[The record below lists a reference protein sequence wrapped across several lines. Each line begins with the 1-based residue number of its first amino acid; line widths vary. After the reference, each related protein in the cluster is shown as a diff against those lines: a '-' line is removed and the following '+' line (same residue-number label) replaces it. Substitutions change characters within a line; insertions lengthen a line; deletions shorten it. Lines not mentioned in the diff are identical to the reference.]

1 MKRNLSVILLIIV
14 IIISMVI
21 GGCGQKEKNDGEN
34 ASNHTDVE
42 TQDPG
47 NNDNEEKQDEET
59 KEEENLNGEIP
70 KIILEEHKD
79 SLIIK
84 KEDGFVVYESIE
96 VEEETPFVKIKK
108 NGEKVYLSEM
118 SPDVI
123 MIMEAIVE
131 YGKAIFDI
139 DWETATGRE
148 EYHLLTPEAQK
159 SFEENKVQEVA
170 LEFYRKYKT
179 KIRFIG
185 IEKYNLIEFHV
196 NQNGIVDEAIVDV
209 DYAFE
214 YENVENL
221 ANYVAGKTYYAPE
234 RLRFKLVGDKWL
246 VDELIESRQRYSK
259 EE

>member
-1 MKRNLSVILLIIV
+1 
-14 IIISMVI
+14 
-21 GGCGQKEKNDGEN
+21 
-34 ASNHTDVE
+34 
-42 TQDPG
+42 
-47 NNDNEEKQDEET
+47 
-59 KEEENLNGEIP
+59 
-70 KIILEEHKD
+70 
-79 SLIIK
+79 
-84 KEDGFVVYESIE
+84 
-96 VEEETPFVKIKK
+96 
-108 NGEKVYLSEM
+108 
-118 SPDVI
+118 
-123 MIMEAIVE
+123 MEAIGE

-234 RLRFKLVGDKWL
+234 RLRFKLVNGKWL
-246 VDELIESRQRYSK
+246 VNDTIESRQRYSK